1 MIQFANLSLS
11 EALPMFTRVPA
22 QALGLE
28 QQKGSLKPG
37 ADADLVFLDTSDRVR
52 LTMVAGQIVYQ
63 NMH

>member
-1 MIQFANLSLS
+1 
-11 EALPMFTRVPA
+11 
-22 QALGLE
+22 LE